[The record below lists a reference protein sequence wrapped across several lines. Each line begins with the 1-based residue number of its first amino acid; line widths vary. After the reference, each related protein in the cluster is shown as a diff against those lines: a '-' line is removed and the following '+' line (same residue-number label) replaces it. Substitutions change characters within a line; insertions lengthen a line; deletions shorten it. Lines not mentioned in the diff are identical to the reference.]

1 MEPISKGR
9 KERKLKETGEEGR
22 NREGK

>member
-1 MEPISKGR
+1 MESISKGR

>member
-9 KERKLKETGEEGR
+9 KGRKLKETGEERR